1 MAARTFLELVQAAAN
16 ELGIPEPSQIVG
28 GADDTSKQLLALA
41 NREGKEFS
49 QLANR
54 NGGWEDLHKE
64 YTFNVVGYSGET
76 GDTTINSPVVTNI
89 SSTANMLAG
98 QILGGNGIP
107 NQSRIVTV
115 DSATQVTID
124 LNATLTATGI
134 DLTNGKD
141 YYNLPS
147 DLEFFMQKT
156 FWDRSYRWQLLG
168 PMEAQEKNVIKYGI
182 SPVGPR
188 RRFWIQKS
196 TVTGNLAMFIN
207 PVPAVTTDLI
217 AYDYLSNAWC
227 TDTTGLINQS
237 LWAADTDTYKLDEEC
252 FILGLK
258 FRYLRAKGLDY
269 AEEFDMYT
277 KACNRV
283 MARDGANRDLPTNA
297 QATGIYLLS
306 SANIPDTGFG
316 S

>member
-1 MAARTFLELVQAAAN
+1 MAARTLLQLVQAAAN
-16 ELGIPEPSQIVG
+16 ELGIPEPSQVI
-28 GADDTSKQLLALA
+28 GATDDTSRQLLALA

-49 QLANR
+49 QMANK
-54 NGGWEDLHKE
+54 NGGWQALHKE
-64 YTFNVVGYSGET
+64 YTFTVVGYTGATGNITTGSTIVSG
-76 GDTTINSPVVTNI
+76 I
-89 SSTANMLAG
+89 SSTSNMLAG
-98 QILGGNGIP
+98 QIIGGNGIP
-107 NQSRIVTV
+107 NQSRIVSV
-115 DSATQVTID
+115 DSSTQITMDLAATG
-124 LNATLTATGI
+124 TATGI

-141 YYNLPS
+141 YYDLPS
-147 DLEFFMQKT
+147 DLEYFMQRT

-168 PMEAQEKNVIKYGI
+168 PLEAQEKNVIKYGI

-207 PVPAVTTDLI
+207 PVPSNTTDLI
-217 AYDYLSNAWC
+217 TYDYLSNAWC
-227 TDTTGLINQS
+227 TDDSGSIDQS

-252 FILGLK
+252 FIFGLK

-269 AEEFDMYT
+269 GEEYEMYQR
-277 KACNRV
+277 ACSRV
-283 MARDGANRDLPTNA
+283 MARDGANRDLPINA

-306 SANIPDTGFG
+306 SANVPDSGFG